1 MKKTLALIVV
11 GLALAACGSGGTP
24 KASGSSPDNMHTGA
38 TCSPAGTSLHITA
51 KNIAFD
57 TSCLAAP
64 AGQAFT
70 IDFANNDSGTTHNL
84 AIFSADPATN
94 PGAKVLFRGTEF
106 AGVKSMTYNVS
117 ALAAGTYHFHCDI
130 HPMQMF
136 GTFIV
141 G

>member
-1 MKKTLALIVV
+1 L

-24 KASGSSPDNMHTGA
+24 KVSGSSGDHMNTA
-38 TCSPAGTSLHITA
+38 TCSPSGTALKVTA

-57 TSCLAAP
+57 VSCLAAP

-70 IDFANNDSGTTHNL
+70 IALTNDDNGTTHNL

-94 PGAKVLFRGTEF
+94 PGAKVLFRGTQF

-117 ALAAGTYHFHCDI
+117 ALAAGTYHFHCDV
-130 HPMQMF
+130 HPTQMS
-136 GTFIV
+136 GTFV
-141 G
+141 VK